1 MKHIVIGAV
10 RRSLLGKNGPTAL
23 LKLLKSHSIGRYAIR
38 CMFHYY
44 MRNGRAENIKEF
56 KAMSQ
61 LNIQQYHIKQT
72 LVDRLRKSGL

>member
-10 RRSLLGKNGPTAL
+10 RRSLLGKNGPTVL
-23 LKLLKSHSIGRYAIR
+23 LRLLKSCSIGRYAIR